1 MVCQSWLSVMGM
13 FSPLEADIM
22 RILWERKSATVREVW
37 WELKAQGK
45 RLAYTTVMTVMVR
58 LYEKGIL
65 NRVKEGK
72 GYRYFPI
79 QPRETVL
86 QRFVNTVVDRLV
98 AVFGEPA
105 ISYLAEV
112 IRRHQRR

>member
-1 MVCQSWLSVMGM
+1 ML
-13 FSPLEADIM
+13 SPLEAEIM
-22 RILWERKSATVREVW
+22 RIVWDKKSATVREVW
-37 WELKAQGK
+37 QELRSQGK

-65 NRVKEGK
+65 RRVKEGK
-72 GYRYFPI
+72 GYRYFPN
-79 QPRETVL
+79 QPCETML
-86 QRFVNTVVDRLV
+86 KRFVDSIVDRIV

-112 IRRHQRR
+112 VRKRR

>member
-1 MVCQSWLSVMGM
+1 M
-13 FSPLEADIM
+13 FSQLEAEIM
-22 RILWERKSATVREVW
+22 RIVWDKKSATVREVW
-37 WELKAQGK
+37 QELKSQGK

-65 NRVKEGK
+65 RRVKEGK
-72 GYRYFPI
+72 GYRYFPNY
-79 QPRETVL
+79 PREML
-86 QRFVNTVVDRLV
+86 LRRFIDSIVERIV

-112 IRRHQRR
+112 IRKRR